1 MIDRKRARK
10 NSTQSEEGEKG
21 YPLKRLKTT
30 DDKEVSE
37 ISEIRG
43 LAIEMKS
50 MNERMT
56 ERMDKLESTSSKNIV
71 QNITKIRES
80 KIKKE
85 VGEVKDHLNTDM
97 NTVNK
102 RIDGLVNKIN
112 EVKKEVEKTISNT
125 RKI

>member
-1 MIDRKRARK
+1 M
-10 NSTQSEEGEKG
+10 
-21 YPLKRLKTT
+21 KRLKTT

-102 RIDGLVNKIN
+102 RIDGPVNTIN

>member
-1 MIDRKRARK
+1 M
-10 NSTQSEEGEKG
+10 
-21 YPLKRLKTT
+21 KRLKTT

-37 ISEIRG
+37 ISEIRR
-43 LAIEMKS
+43 LAIEMKN

-102 RIDGLVNKIN
+102 GIDGLVNKIN
-112 EVKKEVEKTISNT
+112 EVKKEVEQTISNT

>member
-1 MIDRKRARK
+1 M
-10 NSTQSEEGEKG
+10 
-21 YPLKRLKTT
+21 KRLKTT

-43 LAIEMKS
+43 LAIEIKS

-71 QNITKIRES
+71 QNITKIREF

-102 RIDGLVNKIN
+102 RIDGLVN
-112 EVKKEVEKTISNT
+112 
-125 RKI
+125 

>member
-1 MIDRKRARK
+1 M
-10 NSTQSEEGEKG
+10 
-21 YPLKRLKTT
+21 KRLKTT

-112 EVKKEVEKTISNT
+112 EVKKEVEQTISNT

>member
-1 MIDRKRARK
+1 M
-10 NSTQSEEGEKG
+10 
-21 YPLKRLKTT
+21 KRLKTT

-37 ISEIRG
+37 IREIRG

-102 RIDGLVNKIN
+102 RIDGPVNKIN

>member
-1 MIDRKRARK
+1 M
-10 NSTQSEEGEKG
+10 
-21 YPLKRLKTT
+21 KRLKTT
-30 DDKEVSE
+30 DNKEVSE

-85 VGEVKDHLNTDM
+85 VGEAKDHLNTDM

-112 EVKKEVEKTISNT
+112 EVKKEVEQTISNT

>member
-1 MIDRKRARK
+1 M
-10 NSTQSEEGEKG
+10 
-21 YPLKRLKTT
+21 KRLKTT

-50 MNERMT
+50 MNECMT

-112 EVKKEVEKTISNT
+112 EVKKEVEQTISNT

>member
-1 MIDRKRARK
+1 MKEK
-10 NSTQSEEGEKG
+10 KKG

-102 RIDGLVNKIN
+102 RIDGLVN
-112 EVKKEVEKTISNT
+112 
-125 RKI
+125 

>member
-1 MIDRKRARK
+1 M
-10 NSTQSEEGEKG
+10 
-21 YPLKRLKTT
+21 KRLKTT

-80 KIKKE
+80 KIKKD
-85 VGEVKDHLNTDM
+85 VGEAKDHLNTDM

>member
-1 MIDRKRARK
+1 
-10 NSTQSEEGEKG
+10 
-21 YPLKRLKTT
+21 
-30 DDKEVSE
+30 
-37 ISEIRG
+37 
-43 LAIEMKS
+43 
-50 MNERMT
+50 MT

-102 RIDGLVNKIN
+102 RIDGLVN
-112 EVKKEVEKTISNT
+112 
-125 RKI
+125 

>member
-1 MIDRKRARK
+1 M
-10 NSTQSEEGEKG
+10 
-21 YPLKRLKTT
+21 KRLKTT

-97 NTVNK
+97 NTINK

-112 EVKKEVEKTISNT
+112 EVKKEVEQTISNT

>member
-1 MIDRKRARK
+1 M
-10 NSTQSEEGEKG
+10 
-21 YPLKRLKTT
+21 KRLKTT

-112 EVKKEVEKTISNT
+112 EVKKEVEQTTCISNT

>member
-1 MIDRKRARK
+1 M
-10 NSTQSEEGEKG
+10 
-21 YPLKRLKTT
+21 KRLKTT

-102 RIDGLVNKIN
+102 RIDGPVNKIN
-112 EVKKEVEKTISNT
+112 EVKKEVEQTISNT

>member
-1 MIDRKRARK
+1 M
-10 NSTQSEEGEKG
+10 
-21 YPLKRLKTT
+21 KRLKTT

-37 ISEIRG
+37 TSEIRG

-50 MNERMT
+50 MNKRMT

-112 EVKKEVEKTISNT
+112 EVKKEVEQTTCISNT

>member
-1 MIDRKRARK
+1 M
-10 NSTQSEEGEKG
+10 
-21 YPLKRLKTT
+21 KRLKTT

-85 VGEVKDHLNTDM
+85 VGGVKDHLNTDM

-112 EVKKEVEKTISNT
+112 EVKKEVEQTISNT

>member
-1 MIDRKRARK
+1 M
-10 NSTQSEEGEKG
+10 
-21 YPLKRLKTT
+21 KRLKTT

-37 ISEIRG
+37 ISEIRR

-71 QNITKIRES
+71 QNITKVRES

-85 VGEVKDHLNTDM
+85 VGEVKDH
-97 NTVNK
+97 
-102 RIDGLVNKIN
+102 
-112 EVKKEVEKTISNT
+112 
-125 RKI
+125 